1 MKAKFYFRKDVANFG
16 FGMDSNHR
24 FWRHSLF
31 KPMRCSKETN
41 IHGISKE
48 TLVFNNVER
57 GLKLLFCMK
66 RSDLD
71 WTKDW
76 MPKSNQQKAQ
86 LPNMQLEVNIVV
98 GLKHHKVD
106 NQFILIFLQ
115 KVNKK

>member
-1 MKAKFYFRKDVANFG
+1 
-16 FGMDSNHR
+16 
-24 FWRHSLF
+24 
-31 KPMRCSKETN
+31 
-41 IHGISKE
+41 
-48 TLVFNNVER
+48 
-57 GLKLLFCMK
+57 
-66 RSDLD
+66 
-71 WTKDW
+71 